1 MYGMLFLFTKIVVK
15 QQFLM
20 FSQSPLENLH
30 TLNDCIGCVNKN
42 VYKIMTCLHTYVVV
56 FQILI
61 MSMCKWHFDN
71 WFGGILGTIIG
82 NFEFFT

>member
-15 QQFLM
+15 QLFLM

-42 VYKIMTCLHTYVVV
+42 VYKIMTCLHTYVVCIKAHKYIPEDTV
-56 FQILI
+56 
-61 MSMCKWHFDN
+61 
-71 WFGGILGTIIG
+71 TINSEI
-82 NFEFFT
+82 NQDIAI